1 MDEHL
6 KKLFASGTA
15 LVSNTK
21 LAKSEPI
28 RPSKKGLEPLKPS
41 VDVYEVLIKRCID
54 ERISKRDVVIE
65 FKKIIQ
71 AEEALL

>member
-1 MDEHL
+1 MDENL
-6 KKLFASGTA
+6 KKLLASGTA

-21 LAKSEPI
+21 LAKSESIKPA
-28 RPSKKGLEPLKPS
+28 KKGLEPLKPS
-41 VDVYEVLIKRCID
+41 LSPYDVLIKRCID
-54 ERISKRDVVIE
+54 ERIHKREVVME